1 MGSTLGAPMLGN
13 RESEDMGKVENQME
27 KTWKN
32 EMGTTTYRVIWGL
45 FWEQC
50 RIKWKMVY
58 NRGYAPYIS
67 NPLTQGT
74 VPQSSKR
81 ATLKGPRLKLIRA

>member
-1 MGSTLGAPMLGN
+1 MIRGPILGVLKALEQGVYYCGFYVGAPMMGN
-13 RESEDMGKVENQME
+13 PESEDMGKVENQME
-27 KTWKN
+27 KTMEN
-32 EMGTTTYRVIWGL
+32 EMGTTTYRIIWGL

-67 NPLTQGT
+67 NPLT
-74 VPQSSKR
+74 
-81 ATLKGPRLKLIRA
+81 